1 MSFSIRKEYDI
12 IDVYINIYRKDD
24 FMHRNPVNLPERT
37 VIIKGRSGS
46 YVYLT
51 QGVKYSPELKQTR
64 PVRVAIGKL
73 NEEGKLIPNRNYFEI
88 FPYEQNE
95 PGDKADFVIAGPH
108 FVADR
113 ISTENGLK
121 ELLET
126 IFKDDSDRIL
136 DIATYMMM
144 SENNAMQ
151 YFEDY
156 GYNHTLFSAEN
167 FDDNAIG
174 RLFKKIKVKDID
186 LFIRSWVHMHV
197 EKQIYV
203 AYDSTN
209 MNSAAGNLELAE
221 YGHAKDR
228 DELPQVNL
236 SIGYNQT
243 DQVPLFYELFPGSI
257 IDNTECEKMVERAR
271 QYGCREIGFIL
282 DRGYFSL
289 RNIRYF
295 EKHNYDYILM
305 TKGNAKFIQEVAE
318 EAGAVLKNGYSN
330 YMQGYELYGMTV
342 EKDLF
347 NTGKKEYV
355 HVYYNGIEAEKEKIT
370 INNRFNKMDEELE
383 KKKEKKIKKAEDV
396 KSYEKY
402 YRLGFDENGYF
413 MNYQRK
419 DNEIMKLINKAG
431 YFAIVTSKKMSAEE
445 ALETYR
451 DRDAV
456 EKIFRME
463 KTYLGNDVFRVHSE
477 EKLESKVFVSFI
489 ALIIRNE
496 IYKSLKE
503 LYKTNRKEY
512 TVPKVL
518 KDYERL
524 GVTKLADEKYHIRYR
539 LTNKQKKILKAL
551 GATEEEYRKF
561 VNEQMD
567 MLVNN

>member
-1 MSFSIRKEYDI
+1 MD
-12 IDVYINIYRKDD
+12 
-24 FMHRNPVNLPERT
+24 LPERT

-51 QGVKYSPELKQTR
+51 QRVKYSPELKQTR

-108 FVADR
+108 FVADK
-113 ISTENGLK
+113 ISAGNGLK

-126 IFKDDSDRIL
+126 IFKDDSDKIL

-144 SENNAMQ
+144 SENNVMQ

-197 EKQIYV
+197 EKQIYI

-305 TKGNAKFIQEVAE
+305 TKGNAKFIQEAAE

-413 MNYQRK
+413 MNDQRK

-496 IYKSLKE
+496 IYQSLKE

>member
-1 MSFSIRKEYDI
+1 
-12 IDVYINIYRKDD
+12 
-24 FMHRNPVNLPERT
+24 MHQNPVDLPERT

-51 QGVKYSPELKQTR
+51 QRVKYSPELKQTR

-108 FVADR
+108 FVADK
-113 ISTENGLK
+113 ISAGNGLK

-126 IFKDDSDRIL
+126 IFKDDSDKIL

-144 SENNAMQ
+144 SENNVMQ

-197 EKQIYV
+197 EKQIYI

-305 TKGNAKFIQEVAE
+305 TKGNAKFIQEAAE

-496 IYKSLKE
+496 IYQSLKE

-567 MLVNN
+567 MLVNKNI

>member
-1 MSFSIRKEYDI
+1 
-12 IDVYINIYRKDD
+12 
-24 FMHRNPVNLPERT
+24 MHRNPVNLPERT

-51 QGVKYSPELKQTR
+51 QRVKYSPELKQTR

-113 ISTENGLK
+113 ISTGNGLK

-144 SENNAMQ
+144 SENNVMQ

-305 TKGNAKFIQEVAE
+305 TKGNAKFIQEAAE

>member
-1 MSFSIRKEYDI
+1 MD
-12 IDVYINIYRKDD
+12 
-24 FMHRNPVNLPERT
+24 LPERT

-51 QGVKYSPELKQTR
+51 QRVKYSPELKQTR

-108 FVADR
+108 FVADK
-113 ISTENGLK
+113 ISAGNGLK

-126 IFKDDSDRIL
+126 IFKDDSDKIL
-136 DIATYMMM
+136 DMATYMMM
-144 SENNAMQ
+144 SENNVMQ

-197 EKQIYV
+197 EKQIYI

-305 TKGNAKFIQEVAE
+305 TKGNAKFIQEAAE

-496 IYKSLKE
+496 IYQSLKE

>member
-1 MSFSIRKEYDI
+1 
-12 IDVYINIYRKDD
+12 
-24 FMHRNPVNLPERT
+24 MHQNPVDLPERT

-51 QGVKYSPELKQTR
+51 QRVKYSPELKQTR

-108 FVADR
+108 FVADK
-113 ISTENGLK
+113 ISAGNGLK

-126 IFKDDSDRIL
+126 IFKDDSDKIL

-144 SENNAMQ
+144 SENNVMQ

-197 EKQIYV
+197 EKQIYI

-305 TKGNAKFIQEVAE
+305 TKGNAKFIQEAAE

-496 IYKSLKE
+496 IYQSLKE

-561 VNEQMD
+561 VNEQMG
-567 MLVNN
+567 L

>member
-1 MSFSIRKEYDI
+1 
-12 IDVYINIYRKDD
+12 
-24 FMHRNPVNLPERT
+24 MHQNPVDLPERT

-51 QGVKYSPELKQTR
+51 QRVKYSPELKQTR

-108 FVADR
+108 FVADK
-113 ISTENGLK
+113 ISAGNGLK

-126 IFKDDSDRIL
+126 IFKDDSDKIL

-144 SENNAMQ
+144 SENNVMQ

-197 EKQIYV
+197 EKQIYI

-305 TKGNAKFIQEVAE
+305 TKGNAKFIQEAAE

-496 IYKSLKE
+496 IYQSLKE

>member
-1 MSFSIRKEYDI
+1 MD
-12 IDVYINIYRKDD
+12 
-24 FMHRNPVNLPERT
+24 LPERT

-51 QGVKYSPELKQTR
+51 QRVKYSPELKQTR

-108 FVADR
+108 FVADK
-113 ISTENGLK
+113 ISAGNGLK

-126 IFKDDSDRIL
+126 IFKDDSDKIL

-144 SENNAMQ
+144 SENNVMQ

-197 EKQIYV
+197 EKQIYI

-305 TKGNAKFIQEVAE
+305 TKGNAKFIQEAAE

-402 YRLGFDENGYF
+402 YRLGFDGNGYF

-496 IYKSLKE
+496 IYQSLKE

>member
-1 MSFSIRKEYDI
+1 MD
-12 IDVYINIYRKDD
+12 
-24 FMHRNPVNLPERT
+24 LPERT

-51 QGVKYSPELKQTR
+51 QRVKYSPELKQTR

-108 FVADR
+108 FVADK
-113 ISTENGLK
+113 ISAGNGLK

-126 IFKDDSDRIL
+126 IFKDDSDKIL

-144 SENNAMQ
+144 SENNVMQ

-305 TKGNAKFIQEVAE
+305 TKGNAKFIQEAAE

-496 IYKSLKE
+496 IYQSLKE

>member
-1 MSFSIRKEYDI
+1 
-12 IDVYINIYRKDD
+12 
-24 FMHRNPVNLPERT
+24 
-37 VIIKGRSGS
+37 
-46 YVYLT
+46 
-51 QGVKYSPELKQTR
+51 
-64 PVRVAIGKL
+64 
-73 NEEGKLIPNRNYFEI
+73 
-88 FPYEQNE
+88 
-95 PGDKADFVIAGPH
+95 
-108 FVADR
+108 
-113 ISTENGLK
+113 
-121 ELLET
+121 
-126 IFKDDSDRIL
+126 
-136 DIATYMMM
+136 
-144 SENNAMQ
+144 
-151 YFEDY
+151 
-156 GYNHTLFSAEN
+156 
-167 FDDNAIG
+167 
-174 RLFKKIKVKDID
+174 
-186 LFIRSWVHMHV
+186 
-197 EKQIYV
+197 
-203 AYDSTN
+203 
-209 MNSAAGNLELAE
+209 
-221 YGHAKDR
+221 
-228 DELPQVNL
+228 
-236 SIGYNQT
+236 
-243 DQVPLFYELFPGSI
+243 
-257 IDNTECEKMVERAR
+257 
-271 QYGCREIGFIL
+271 
-282 DRGYFSL
+282 
-289 RNIRYF
+289 
-295 EKHNYDYILM
+295 
-305 TKGNAKFIQEVAE
+305 
-318 EAGAVLKNGYSN
+318 
-330 YMQGYELYGMTV
+330 MTV

-496 IYKSLKE
+496 IYQSLKE

>member
-1 MSFSIRKEYDI
+1 
-12 IDVYINIYRKDD
+12 
-24 FMHRNPVNLPERT
+24 MHRNPVNLPERT

-113 ISTENGLK
+113 ISTGNGLK

-144 SENNAMQ
+144 SENNVMQ

-203 AYDSTN
+203 AYDPTN

-305 TKGNAKFIQEVAE
+305 TKGNAKFIQEAAE

-512 TVPKVL
+512 TIPKVL

>member
-1 MSFSIRKEYDI
+1 
-12 IDVYINIYRKDD
+12 
-24 FMHRNPVNLPERT
+24 MHQNPVDLPERT

-51 QGVKYSPELKQTR
+51 QRVKYSPELKQTR

-108 FVADR
+108 FVADK
-113 ISTENGLK
+113 ISAGNGLK

-126 IFKDDSDRIL
+126 IFKDDSDKIL

-144 SENNAMQ
+144 SENNVMQ

-197 EKQIYV
+197 EKQIYI

-305 TKGNAKFIQEVAE
+305 TKGNAKFIQEAAE

-347 NTGKKEYV
+347 NTWKKNMCMY
-355 HVYYNGIEAEKEKIT
+355 I
-370 INNRFNKMDEELE
+370 
-383 KKKEKKIKKAEDV
+383 
-396 KSYEKY
+396 
-402 YRLGFDENGYF
+402 
-413 MNYQRK
+413 
-419 DNEIMKLINKAG
+419 IM
-431 YFAIVTSKKMSAEE
+431 E
-445 ALETYR
+445 
-451 DRDAV
+451 
-456 EKIFRME
+456 
-463 KTYLGNDVFRVHSE
+463 
-477 EKLESKVFVSFI
+477 
-489 ALIIRNE
+489 
-496 IYKSLKE
+496 
-503 LYKTNRKEY
+503 
-512 TVPKVL
+512 
-518 KDYERL
+518 
-524 GVTKLADEKYHIRYR
+524 
-539 LTNKQKKILKAL
+539 
-551 GATEEEYRKF
+551 
-561 VNEQMD
+561 
-567 MLVNN
+567 

>member
-1 MSFSIRKEYDI
+1 
-12 IDVYINIYRKDD
+12 
-24 FMHRNPVNLPERT
+24 MHQNPVDLPERT

-51 QGVKYSPELKQTR
+51 QRVKYSPELKQTR

-108 FVADR
+108 FVADK
-113 ISTENGLK
+113 ISAGNGLK

-126 IFKDDSDRIL
+126 IFKDDSDKIL

-144 SENNAMQ
+144 SENNVMQ

-186 LFIRSWVHMHV
+186 LFIRSWVHMHA
-197 EKQIYV
+197 EKQIYI

-305 TKGNAKFIQEVAE
+305 TKGNAKFIQEAAE

-413 MNYQRK
+413 MNDQRK

-496 IYKSLKE
+496 IYQSLKE

>member
-1 MSFSIRKEYDI
+1 
-12 IDVYINIYRKDD
+12 
-24 FMHRNPVNLPERT
+24 MHRNPVNLPERT
-37 VIIKGRSGS
+37 VIVKGRSGS

-73 NEEGKLIPNRNYFEI
+73 DEEGRLIPNRNYFEI

-108 FVADR
+108 FVADK
-113 ISTENGLK
+113 ISAGNGLK

-126 IFKDDSDRIL
+126 IFKDDSDKIL

-144 SENNAMQ
+144 SENNVMQ

-156 GYNHTLFSAEN
+156 GYNHTLFSVEN

-174 RLFKKIKVKDID
+174 RLFKEIKVKDID

-197 EKQIYV
+197 EKQIYI

-228 DELPQVNL
+228 DGLPQVNL

-305 TKGNAKFIQEVAE
+305 TKGNAKFIQEAAE

-355 HVYYNGIEAEKEKIT
+355 HVYYNGVEAEKEKIT
-370 INNRFNKMDEELE
+370 INSRFNKMDEELE

-524 GVTKLADEKYHIRYR
+524 GVIKLADEKYHIRYR

>member
-1 MSFSIRKEYDI
+1 
-12 IDVYINIYRKDD
+12 
-24 FMHRNPVNLPERT
+24 MHRNPVNLPERT

-113 ISTENGLK
+113 ISTGNGLK

-144 SENNAMQ
+144 SENNVMQ

-174 RLFKKIKVKDID
+174 RLLKKIKVKDID

-305 TKGNAKFIQEVAE
+305 TKGNAKFIQEAAE

-489 ALIIRNE
+489 ALIIRNG

>member
-1 MSFSIRKEYDI
+1 
-12 IDVYINIYRKDD
+12 
-24 FMHRNPVNLPERT
+24 MHQNPVDLPERT

-51 QGVKYSPELKQTR
+51 QRVKYSPELKQTR

-108 FVADR
+108 FVADK
-113 ISTENGLK
+113 ISAGNGLK

-126 IFKDDSDRIL
+126 IFKDDSDKIL

-144 SENNAMQ
+144 SENNVMQ

-197 EKQIYV
+197 EKQIYI

-305 TKGNAKFIQEVAE
+305 TKGNAKFIQEAAE

-330 YMQGYELYGMTV
+330 YMQGYELHGMTV

-413 MNYQRK
+413 MNDQRK

-496 IYKSLKE
+496 IYQSLKE

>member
-1 MSFSIRKEYDI
+1 
-12 IDVYINIYRKDD
+12 
-24 FMHRNPVNLPERT
+24 MHQNPVDLPERT

-51 QGVKYSPELKQTR
+51 QRVKYSPELKQTR

-73 NEEGKLIPNRNYFEI
+73 DEEGRLIPNRNYFEI

-108 FVADR
+108 FVVDK
-113 ISTENGLK
+113 ISAENGLK

-144 SENNAMQ
+144 SENNVMQ

-156 GYNHTLFSAEN
+156 GYNHTLFSVEN

-174 RLFKKIKVKDID
+174 RLFKEIKVKDID

-197 EKQIYV
+197 EKQIYI

-305 TKGNAKFIQEVAE
+305 TKGNAKFIQEAAE

-431 YFAIVTSKKMSAEE
+431 
-445 ALETYR
+445 
-451 DRDAV
+451 
-456 EKIFRME
+456 
-463 KTYLGNDVFRVHSE
+463 
-477 EKLESKVFVSFI
+477 
-489 ALIIRNE
+489 
-496 IYKSLKE
+496 
-503 LYKTNRKEY
+503 
-512 TVPKVL
+512 
-518 KDYERL
+518 
-524 GVTKLADEKYHIRYR
+524 ADSD
-539 LTNKQKKILKAL
+539 
-551 GATEEEYRKF
+551 GA
-561 VNEQMD
+561 
-567 MLVNN
+567 

>member
-1 MSFSIRKEYDI
+1 MD
-12 IDVYINIYRKDD
+12 
-24 FMHRNPVNLPERT
+24 LPERT

-51 QGVKYSPELKQTR
+51 QRVKYSPELKQTR

-108 FVADR
+108 FVADK
-113 ISTENGLK
+113 ISAGNGLK

-126 IFKDDSDRIL
+126 IFKDDSDKIL

-144 SENNAMQ
+144 SENNVMQ

-197 EKQIYV
+197 EKQIYI

-305 TKGNAKFIQEVAE
+305 TKGNAKFIQEAAE

-496 IYKSLKE
+496 IYQSLKE

-567 MLVNN
+567 MLIIN

>member
-1 MSFSIRKEYDI
+1 MD
-12 IDVYINIYRKDD
+12 
-24 FMHRNPVNLPERT
+24 LPERT

-51 QGVKYSPELKQTR
+51 QRVKYSPELKQTR

-108 FVADR
+108 FVVDK
-113 ISTENGLK
+113 ISAGNGLK

-126 IFKDDSDRIL
+126 IFKDDSDKIL

-144 SENNAMQ
+144 SENNVMQ

-197 EKQIYV
+197 EKQIYI

-295 EKHNYDYILM
+295 EKHHYDYILM
-305 TKGNAKFIQEVAE
+305 TKGNAKFIQEAAE

-355 HVYYNGIEAEKEKIT
+355 HVYYNGVEAEKEKIT

-524 GVTKLADEKYHIRYR
+524 GVIKLADEKYHIRYR

-561 VNEQMD
+561 ANEQMD

>member
-1 MSFSIRKEYDI
+1 
-12 IDVYINIYRKDD
+12 
-24 FMHRNPVNLPERT
+24 MHQNPVDLPERT

-51 QGVKYSPELKQTR
+51 QRVKYSPELKQTR

-108 FVADR
+108 FVADK
-113 ISTENGLK
+113 ISAGNGLK

-126 IFKDDSDRIL
+126 IFKDDSDKIL

-144 SENNAMQ
+144 SENNVMQ

-197 EKQIYV
+197 EKQIYI

-305 TKGNAKFIQEVAE
+305 TKGNAKFIQEAAE

-496 IYKSLKE
+496 IYQSLKE

-524 GVTKLADEKYHIRYR
+524 GITKLADEKYHIRYR

-551 GATEEEYRKF
+551 GTTEEEYRKF

>member
-1 MSFSIRKEYDI
+1 
-12 IDVYINIYRKDD
+12 
-24 FMHRNPVNLPERT
+24 MHRNPVNLPERT
-37 VIIKGRSGS
+37 VIVKGRSGS

-73 NEEGKLIPNRNYFEI
+73 DEEGRLIPNRNYFEI

-108 FVADR
+108 FVVDK
-113 ISTENGLK
+113 ISAENGLK

-144 SENNAMQ
+144 SENNVMQ

-156 GYNHTLFSAEN
+156 GYNHTLFSVEN

-174 RLFKKIKVKDID
+174 RLFKEIKVKDID

-197 EKQIYV
+197 EKQIYI

-228 DELPQVNL
+228 DGLPQVNL

-305 TKGNAKFIQEVAE
+305 TKGNAKFIQEAAE

-355 HVYYNGIEAEKEKIT
+355 HVYYNGVEAEKEKIT
-370 INNRFNKMDEELE
+370 INSRFNKMDEELE

-524 GVTKLADEKYHIRYR
+524 GVIKLADEKYHIRYR
-539 LTNKQKKILKAL
+539 LTNKQKKILKAV

>member
-1 MSFSIRKEYDI
+1 MD
-12 IDVYINIYRKDD
+12 
-24 FMHRNPVNLPERT
+24 LPERT

-51 QGVKYSPELKQTR
+51 QRVKYSPELKQTR

-108 FVADR
+108 FVADK
-113 ISTENGLK
+113 ISAGNGLK

-126 IFKDDSDRIL
+126 IFKDDSDKIL

-144 SENNAMQ
+144 SENNVMQ

-197 EKQIYV
+197 EKQIYI

-305 TKGNAKFIQEVAE
+305 TKGNAKFIQEAAE

-456 EKIFRME
+456 KKIFRME

-496 IYKSLKE
+496 IYQSLKE

>member
-1 MSFSIRKEYDI
+1 MD
-12 IDVYINIYRKDD
+12 
-24 FMHRNPVNLPERT
+24 LPERT

-51 QGVKYSPELKQTR
+51 QRVKYSPELKQTR

-108 FVADR
+108 FVADK
-113 ISTENGLK
+113 ISAGNGLK

-126 IFKDDSDRIL
+126 IFKDDSDKIL

-144 SENNAMQ
+144 SENNVMQ

-197 EKQIYV
+197 EKQIYI

-305 TKGNAKFIQEVAE
+305 TKGNAKFIQEAAE

-355 HVYYNGIEAEKEKIT
+355 HVYYNGVEAEKEKIT
-370 INNRFNKMDEELE
+370 INSRFNKMDEELE

-524 GVTKLADEKYHIRYR
+524 GVIKLADEKYHIRYR

>member
-1 MSFSIRKEYDI
+1 MD
-12 IDVYINIYRKDD
+12 
-24 FMHRNPVNLPERT
+24 LPERT

-51 QGVKYSPELKQTR
+51 QRVKYSPELKQTR

-108 FVADR
+108 FVADK
-113 ISTENGLK
+113 ISAGNGLK

-126 IFKDDSDRIL
+126 IFKDDSDKIL

-144 SENNAMQ
+144 SENNVMQ

-197 EKQIYV
+197 EKQIYI

-289 RNIRYF
+289 RNVRYF

-305 TKGNAKFIQEVAE
+305 TKGNAKFIQEAAE

-402 YRLGFDENGYF
+402 YRLGFDGNGYF

-496 IYKSLKE
+496 IYQSLKE

>member
-1 MSFSIRKEYDI
+1 MD
-12 IDVYINIYRKDD
+12 
-24 FMHRNPVNLPERT
+24 LPERT

-51 QGVKYSPELKQTR
+51 QRVKYSPELKQTR

-108 FVADR
+108 FVADK
-113 ISTENGLK
+113 ISAGNGLK

-126 IFKDDSDRIL
+126 IFKDDSDKIL

-144 SENNAMQ
+144 SENNVMQ

-156 GYNHTLFSAEN
+156 GYSHALFSTEH

-197 EKQIYV
+197 EKQIYI

-221 YGHAKDR
+221 YGHAKYR

-282 DRGYFSL
+282 DSGYFSL

-305 TKGNAKFIQEVAE
+305 TKGNAKFIQEAAE

-496 IYKSLKE
+496 IYQSLKE

>member
-1 MSFSIRKEYDI
+1 
-12 IDVYINIYRKDD
+12 
-24 FMHRNPVNLPERT
+24 MHQNPVDLPERT

-51 QGVKYSPELKQTR
+51 QRVKYSPELKQTR

-108 FVADR
+108 FVADK
-113 ISTENGLK
+113 ISAGNGLK

-126 IFKDDSDRIL
+126 IFKDDSDKIL

-144 SENNAMQ
+144 SENNVMQ

-197 EKQIYV
+197 EKQIYI

-305 TKGNAKFIQEVAE
+305 TKGNAKFIQEAAE

-413 MNYQRK
+413 MNDQRK

-496 IYKSLKE
+496 IYQSLKE

>member
-1 MSFSIRKEYDI
+1 
-12 IDVYINIYRKDD
+12 
-24 FMHRNPVNLPERT
+24 MHQNPVDLPERT

-51 QGVKYSPELKQTR
+51 QRVKYSPELKQTR

-108 FVADR
+108 FVADK
-113 ISTENGLK
+113 ISAGNGLK

-126 IFKDDSDRIL
+126 IFKDDSDKIL

-144 SENNAMQ
+144 SENNVMQ

-197 EKQIYV
+197 EKQIYI

-305 TKGNAKFIQEVAE
+305 TKGNAKFIQEAAE

-355 HVYYNGIEAEKEKIT
+355 HVYYNGVEAEKEKIT
-370 INNRFNKMDEELE
+370 INSRFNKMDEELE

-524 GVTKLADEKYHIRYR
+524 GVIKLADEKYHIRYR

>member
-1 MSFSIRKEYDI
+1 
-12 IDVYINIYRKDD
+12 
-24 FMHRNPVNLPERT
+24 MHRNPVNLPERT

-108 FVADR
+108 FVADK
-113 ISTENGLK
+113 ISAGNGLK

-126 IFKDDSDRIL
+126 IFKDDSDKIL

-144 SENNAMQ
+144 SENNVMQ

-197 EKQIYV
+197 EKQIYI

-305 TKGNAKFIQEVAE
+305 TKGNAKFIQEAAE

-496 IYKSLKE
+496 IYQSLKE

>member
-1 MSFSIRKEYDI
+1 
-12 IDVYINIYRKDD
+12 
-24 FMHRNPVNLPERT
+24 MHQNPVDLPERT

-51 QGVKYSPELKQTR
+51 QRVKYSPELKQTR

-108 FVADR
+108 FVADK
-113 ISTENGLK
+113 ISAGNGLK

-126 IFKDDSDRIL
+126 IFKDDSDKIL

-144 SENNAMQ
+144 SENNVMQ

-197 EKQIYV
+197 EKQIYI

-257 IDNTECEKMVERAR
+257 IDNTECEKMMERAR

-305 TKGNAKFIQEVAE
+305 TKGNAKFIQEAAE

-496 IYKSLKE
+496 IYQSLKE

>member
-1 MSFSIRKEYDI
+1 
-12 IDVYINIYRKDD
+12 
-24 FMHRNPVNLPERT
+24 MHQNPVDLPERT

-51 QGVKYSPELKQTR
+51 QRVKYSPELKQTR

-108 FVADR
+108 FVADK
-113 ISTENGLK
+113 ISAGNGLK

-126 IFKDDSDRIL
+126 IFKDDSDKIL

-144 SENNAMQ
+144 SENNVMQ

-197 EKQIYV
+197 EKQIYI

-305 TKGNAKFIQEVAE
+305 TKGNAKFIQEAAE

-496 IYKSLKE
+496 IYQSLKE

-512 TVPKVL
+512 TVQKVL
-518 KDYERL
+518 KYYERL
-524 GVTKLADEKYHIRYR
+524 
-539 LTNKQKKILKAL
+539 
-551 GATEEEYRKF
+551 
-561 VNEQMD
+561 
-567 MLVNN
+567 

>member
-1 MSFSIRKEYDI
+1 
-12 IDVYINIYRKDD
+12 
-24 FMHRNPVNLPERT
+24 MHRNPVNLPERT

-51 QGVKYSPELKQTR
+51 QGVKYSPELKQSR

-144 SENNAMQ
+144 SENNVMQ

-289 RNIRYF
+289 RNIRCF

-318 EAGAVLKNGYSN
+318 EAGAILKNGYSN
-330 YMQGYELYGMTV
+330 YMQGYELYGVTV

-567 MLVNN
+567 SKCQITPR

>member
-1 MSFSIRKEYDI
+1 
-12 IDVYINIYRKDD
+12 
-24 FMHRNPVNLPERT
+24 MHQNPVDLPERT

-51 QGVKYSPELKQTR
+51 QRVKYSPELKQTR

-108 FVADR
+108 FVADK
-113 ISTENGLK
+113 ISAGNGLK

-126 IFKDDSDRIL
+126 IFKDDSDKIL

-144 SENNAMQ
+144 SENNVMQ

-197 EKQIYV
+197 EKQIYI

-305 TKGNAKFIQEVAE
+305 TKGNAKFIQEAAE

-383 KKKEKKIKKAEDV
+383 KKKEKKIKKTEDV

-496 IYKSLKE
+496 IYQSLKE

>member
-1 MSFSIRKEYDI
+1 
-12 IDVYINIYRKDD
+12 
-24 FMHRNPVNLPERT
+24 MHQNPVDLPERT

-51 QGVKYSPELKQTR
+51 QRVKYSPELKQTR

-108 FVADR
+108 FVADK
-113 ISTENGLK
+113 ISAGNGLK

-126 IFKDDSDRIL
+126 IFKDDSDKIL

-144 SENNAMQ
+144 SENNVMQ

-197 EKQIYV
+197 EKQIYI

-305 TKGNAKFIQEVAE
+305 TKGNAKFIQEAAE

-402 YRLGFDENGYF
+402 YRLGFDGNGYF

-496 IYKSLKE
+496 IYQSLKE

>member
-1 MSFSIRKEYDI
+1 MQ
-12 IDVYINIYRKDD
+12 
-24 FMHRNPVNLPERT
+24 RNPVDLPERT
-37 VIIKGRSGS
+37 VVIKGKSGN

-51 QGVKYSPELKQTR
+51 QGVKYSTELKQTR
-64 PVRVAIGKL
+64 PIRIAIGKL
-73 NEEGKLIPNRNYFEI
+73 NEDGKLIPNKNYFEL
-88 FPYEQNE
+88 FPCDQEE
-95 PGDKADFVIAGPH
+95 PGDKADFVIVGPH
-108 FVADR
+108 FVVDK
-113 ISTENGLK
+113 ISEENGLK

-126 IFKDDSDRIL
+126 IFKDDSDKIL

-144 SENNAMQ
+144 SENNVMQ

-156 GYNHTLFSAEN
+156 GYNHTLFNVEN
-167 FDDNAIG
+167 FDDNSIG
-174 RLFKKIKVKDID
+174 RLFQKIKVKDID

-197 EKQIYV
+197 DKEIYI

-209 MNSAAGNLELAE
+209 MNSVAGNLELAE
-221 YGHAKDR
+221 YGHAKDNE
-228 DELPQVNL
+228 DLPQVNL

-243 DQVPLFYELFPGSI
+243 DNVPLFYELFPGSI
-257 IDNTECEKMVERAR
+257 IDNTECEKMVERAQ
-271 QYGCREIGFIL
+271 QYGCKEIGFIL

-289 RNIRYF
+289 WNIRYF

-305 TKGNAKFIQEVAE
+305 TKGNAKFIQEAIGEV
-318 EAGAVLKNGYSN
+318 GAVLKNGYSN
-330 YMQGYELYGMTV
+330 YMQGYELYGMTL

-383 KKKEKKIKKAEDV
+383 SKKEKKIKKAEDM
-396 KSYEKY
+396 KNYEKY

-413 MNYQRK
+413 MNYQRR

-463 KTYLGNDVFRVHSE
+463 KTYLGNDVFRVHSD

-518 KDYERL
+518 RDYERL
-524 GVTKLADEKYHIRYR
+524 GVIKLADEKYHLRYR
-539 LTNKQKKILKAL
+539 LTNKQKKILKVL
-551 GATEEEYRKF
+551 GATEEEYKQF

-567 MLVNN
+567 VLVNN

>member
-1 MSFSIRKEYDI
+1 MD
-12 IDVYINIYRKDD
+12 
-24 FMHRNPVNLPERT
+24 LPERT

-51 QGVKYSPELKQTR
+51 QRVKYSPELKQTR

-108 FVADR
+108 FVADK
-113 ISTENGLK
+113 ISAGNGLK

-144 SENNAMQ
+144 SENNVMQ

-197 EKQIYV
+197 EKQIYI

-305 TKGNAKFIQEVAE
+305 TKGNAKFIQEAAE

-496 IYKSLKE
+496 IYQSLKE

>member
-1 MSFSIRKEYDI
+1 
-12 IDVYINIYRKDD
+12 
-24 FMHRNPVNLPERT
+24 MHRNPVNLPERT

-73 NEEGKLIPNRNYFEI
+73 DEEGRLIPNRNYFEI

-108 FVADR
+108 FVVDK
-113 ISTENGLK
+113 ISAGNGLK

-144 SENNAMQ
+144 SENNVMQ

-156 GYNHTLFSAEN
+156 GYNHTLFSVEN

-174 RLFKKIKVKDID
+174 RLFKEIKVKDID

-197 EKQIYV
+197 EKQIYI

-228 DELPQVNL
+228 DGLPQVNL

-295 EKHNYDYILM
+295 EKHHYDYILM
-305 TKGNAKFIQEVAE
+305 TKGNAKFIQEAAE

-355 HVYYNGIEAEKEKIT
+355 HVYYNGVEAEKEKIT

-524 GVTKLADEKYHIRYR
+524 GVIKLADEKYHIRYR

>member
-1 MSFSIRKEYDI
+1 MD
-12 IDVYINIYRKDD
+12 
-24 FMHRNPVNLPERT
+24 LPERT

-51 QGVKYSPELKQTR
+51 QRVKYSPELKQTR

-108 FVADR
+108 FVADK
-113 ISTENGLK
+113 ISAGNGLK

-126 IFKDDSDRIL
+126 IFKDDSDKIL

-144 SENNAMQ
+144 SENNVMQ

-197 EKQIYV
+197 EKQIYI

-295 EKHNYDYILM
+295 EKHHYDYILM
-305 TKGNAKFIQEVAE
+305 TKGNAKFIQEAAE

-496 IYKSLKE
+496 IYQSLKE